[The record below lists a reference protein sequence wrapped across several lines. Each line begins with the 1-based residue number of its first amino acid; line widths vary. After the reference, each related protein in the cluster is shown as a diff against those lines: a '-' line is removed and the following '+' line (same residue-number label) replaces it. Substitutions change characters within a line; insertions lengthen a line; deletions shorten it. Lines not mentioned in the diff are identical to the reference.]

1 MFDIKKVTGY
11 NAVSV
16 LVGNKS
22 DLTDTRAI
30 SLEQCSEKAQYLN
43 LHSYFEV
50 TAKENINVDKIFEY
64 IVGELMPAEVPQIE
78 EPKVFELPVETEE
91 KMADLELESI
101 AGLSVEAT
109 VQSSEG
115 KTNLAAMGNKPSP
128 VQETH
133 SAAVQDTEQT
143 TGARSGS
150 SKPKLFSCCKVC

>member
-1 MFDIKKVTGY
+1 M
-11 NAVSV
+11 SV

-30 SLEQCSEKAQYLN
+30 SLEQCSEKAQHLN
-43 LHSYFEV
+43 LHKYFEV

-64 IVGELMPAEVPQIE
+64 IVGELMLPAQAPRME
-78 EPKVFELPVETEE
+78 ESRVSESPVEIEE
-91 KMADLELESI
+91 KMADMELESI

-109 VQSSEG
+109 VQSPEG
-115 KTNLAAMGNKPSP
+115 KTNMAAMQGTKPST

-133 SAAVQDTEQT
+133 SAAMQDTEQT
-143 TGARSGS
+143 TAARSGS